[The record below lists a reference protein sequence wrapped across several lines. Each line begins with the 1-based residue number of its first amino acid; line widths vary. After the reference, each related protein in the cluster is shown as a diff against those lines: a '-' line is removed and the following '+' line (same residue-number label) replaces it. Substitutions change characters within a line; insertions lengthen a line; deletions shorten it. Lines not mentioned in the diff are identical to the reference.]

1 MSSVACFKVVFKV
14 SSLPVTSS
22 LSFLS
27 LSPLSGTLG
36 VGDVTASSFSSGLV
50 GICAFSTLTLQAAST
65 LKFPKGFI
73 KTFNSILSV
82 NEPISNLTVFLSSE
96 LVVILPSTS
105 FPFTLGFNSFN
116 NFPFSNVITMYI
128 LFLDISILVS
138 FKYPFAIE
146 SSSELSF
153 ISFADISYVPSTYC
167 SIAVELFIISAALT
181 VLNVFPNTDIIA
193 KAIAVFFTSFPFLII
208 VFPLSLIH
216 LTI

>member
-73 KTFNSILSV
+73 KTFSSILSV
-82 NEPISNLTVFLSSE
+82 NEPISNL
-96 LVVILPSTS
+96 IL
-105 FPFTLGFNSFN
+105 
-116 NFPFSNVITMYI
+116 
-128 LFLDISILVS
+128 
-138 FKYPFAIE
+138 
-146 SSSELSF
+146 
-153 ISFADISYVPSTYC
+153 
-167 SIAVELFIISAALT
+167 
-181 VLNVFPNTDIIA
+181 
-193 KAIAVFFTSFPFLII
+193 LII
-208 VFPLSLIH
+208 FHFQMSLPC
-216 LTI
+216 TFYF